1 MVGFVFPL
9 KEDEIPATKGF
20 PFINKNRDRL
30 VSFDFEE
37 SSIDLGI
44 SALPRFVVNGLV
56 YEPLSQYFELTSD
69 NKVNRII
76 MISPTR
82 VEKDIEEAVD
92 EEDS

>member
-9 KEDEIPATKGF
+9 KEDEIAATKGF

-30 VSFDFEE
+30 VSFDYEE

-44 SALPRFVVNGLV
+44 SALPRFVINERV
-56 YEPLSQYFELTSD
+56 YEPISQYFELASD

-76 MISPTR
+76 MLAPTR
-82 VEKDIEEAVD
+82 VEKDIEE
-92 EEDS
+92 E